1 MIIAVFPVGVVQATL
16 DQIIG
21 VLAVWY
27 RLVAAAGPVDVLR
40 AAVAVVAA
48 LGALIIDRDRV
59 LIAVIAM
66 RLMQVTA
73 VDEVDVAVV
82 DDCRM
87 AAARP
92 VNVVMLLVR
101 LLLLSHR

>member
-1 MIIAVFPVGVVQATL
+1 MIVAVFPVGVVQATL

-27 RLVAAAGPVDVLR
+27 RLVAAAGAVDVLP
-40 AAVAVVAA
+40 AAVAMVAA

-59 LIAVIAM
+59 LVAVIAM

-82 DDCRM
+82 DD
-87 AAARP
+87 
-92 VNVVMLLVR
+92 
-101 LLLLSHR
+101 